1 MALSIDKTITVATK
15 DVVFDAAYIKV
26 TTVQGDK
33 NKVIASYE
41 FRTESNGVGF
51 AWAASEFVPDMN
63 GSNFIS
69 QAYLH
74 LKTLPEFLNA
84 TDC

>member
-15 DVVFDAAYIKV
+15 DVAFQSAYVKV
-26 TTVQGDK
+26 TSIQGTKD
-33 NKVIASYE
+33 KVIAAYE
-41 FRTESNGVGF
+41 YRTAADGVGF
-51 AWAASEFVPDMN
+51 AWGASEFVPDMDGPN
-63 GSNFIS
+63 CIR

-74 LKTLPEFLNA
+74 LKTLPEFAEA

>member
-15 DVVFDAAYIKV
+15 DVAFQSAYVKV
-26 TTVQGDK
+26 TSIQGTKD
-33 NKVIASYE
+33 KVIAAYE
-41 FRTESNGVGF
+41 YRTAADGVGF
-51 AWAASEFVPDMN
+51 AWGASEFVPDMD
-63 GSNFIS
+63 GPNFIR

-74 LKTLPEFLNA
+74 LKTLPEFAGA